1 MIIKILFFVCFLNLF
16 LLTGSDPLGAQTLTL
31 ENEYL
36 YIEFQQS
43 LPAVDY
49 YVLKSNNQVIYGY
62 LGYPGYG
69 AEIFHDGGFYGLA
82 MNVDSITKGSD
93 CICYHNRGEF
103 NSQQVVT
110 FDLCYML
117 SGNSVEWSFGNVQES
132 PGYKLAF
139 FRPPGLLTVRADQG
153 GAKLVFPWAEG
164 RLIDVATTTPGY
176 SNDAMSGGW
185 YHAMLLG
192 MLYHQGA
199 LAICSY
205 DNVDMML
212 EEIVSDDPDKGR
224 LGAIGTFFYY
234 RTPPINFELAGF
246 IDIFDE
252 HTTSLKAKLSFLGDY
267 DKDGDIDWMDGAK
280 FLRDQVQAV
289 PEPRYVSSWIT
300 KLWRNTEL
308 DNIFNQLKT
317 IEKLYHLTDHNKI
330 YSYLCNYNV
339 AIPSIFGV
347 EGELDPRWASPED
360 LKYAFETAEKK
371 FNTILGFHDNYLD
384 YFPGTPRYDPALR
397 VVDPDGAFRKGG
409 LPEAYA
415 ADPYEYAVQ
424 VGLRRVRDT
433 LSLYPIKQSHH
444 IDAFNYWP
452 VHDHSLE
459 SPSNSEKNRRGLKLI
474 VDEFNKYGV
483 NVTGESLTGWFV
495 GPGVGW
501 FLHIPRALEDNLPFS
516 GKEVIPLLEFIYH
529 GKTLY
534 GYCDGRIYGG
544 DVEVLPPEQFDI
556 YAYLEPLLLGASSGA
571 HVAWIPP
578 DDLEIDQ
585 FYLIDLPWLAL
596 NQRFM
601 EDYIVDGS
609 YRKITYDDDT
619 FVEIDYDSKTYTVQV
634 DGRVIGRNY
643 TTFFPKNENTFLI
656 FSRGAKTISEP
667 LPDQWGNEMILLKLT
682 ENGINPSVPFQVTNG
697 RITFQAEANTPY
709 KLMNSLVPGL
719 SAIYVSKD
727 GLCSGHTPCFPN
739 IQNGIAMAS
748 APSIIKITQETYN
761 ENIILDFDEEITLQ
775 GGWDADFTS
784 NSSYTS
790 INGSITITNGTMI
803 IENILLQ

>member
-1 MIIKILFFVCFLNLF
+1 MESLITNCRRLNLSFIVLLVNACLF
-16 LLTGSDPLGAQTLTL
+16 LPVHALNAQPIIL
-31 ENEYL
+31 ENNQLRVEL
-36 YIEFQQS
+36 SQS
-43 LPAVDY
+43 LPSVER
-49 YVLKSNNQVIYGY
+49 YVLKSTNQVIYGSI
-62 LGYPGYG
+62 GYSGYG
-69 AEIFHDGGFYGLA
+69 AEMFHEGSFHSPDL
-82 MNVDSITKGSD
+82 NVDSITKGD
-93 CICYHNRGEF
+93 DRICYHIRGQL
-103 NSQQVVT
+103 NSQQVVK

-117 SGNSVEWSFGNVQES
+117 SGNSVEWSFGNVEETL
-132 PGYKLAF
+132 GYKLVMV
-139 FRPPGLLTVRADQG
+139 RPPNLLTVRADQG

-185 YHAMLLG
+185 NHAMLLG

-234 RTPPINFELAGF
+234 RTPPINFDLAGF

-252 HTTSLKAKLSFLGDY
+252 QTTSLKAKLSFLGDY
-267 DKDGDIDWMDGAK
+267 DKDGDIDWIDGAK
-280 FLRDQVQAV
+280 FLRDQIQVV
-289 PEPRYVSSWIT
+289 PEQRYVSSWIT
-300 KLWRNTEL
+300 KLWRYGWDHVSE
-308 DNIFNQLKT
+308 QLKT
-317 IEKLYHLTDHNKI
+317 IAKLYHLTDHNKI

-360 LKYAFETAEKK
+360 LKYVFETAETK
-371 FNTILGFHDNYLD
+371 FNTILGFHDDYLD
-384 YFPGTPRYDPALR
+384 YYPGTPRYDPALR
-397 VVDPDGAFRKGG
+397 VVNADGAFREGG
-409 LPEAYA
+409 YLPGYPGAYV

-424 VGLRRVRDT
+424 VGVQRVRDT
-433 LSLYPIKQSHH
+433 LARYPIKESHH

-459 SPSNSEKNRRGLKLI
+459 SPSNSEKNRRGLNLI

-585 FYLIDLPWLAL
+585 FYLIDLPWMAL

-601 EDYIVDGS
+601 QDYIATGD
-609 YRKITYDDDT
+609 YRKITYEPNT
-619 FVEIDYDSKTYTVQV
+619 FVEINYNTKTYKVQV
-634 DGRVIGRNY
+634 DGNVIGQNY
-643 TTFFPKNENTFLI
+643 MTFFPKDSRTFLI
-656 FSRGAKTISEP
+656 YSRDAKTLSYP
-667 LPDQWGNEMILLKLT
+667 LPRVWTKGNSSLVKLT
-682 ENGINPSVPFQVTNG
+682 ETGVKVPVPFEIVDNK
-697 RITFQAEANTPY
+697 IEFNAEANTPY
-709 KLMNSLVPGL
+709 KLTRNL
-719 SAIYVSKD
+719 
-727 GLCSGHTPCFPN
+727 N
-739 IQNGIAMAS
+739 IVQKPVAL
-748 APSIIKITQETYN
+748 PWLLLL
-761 ENIILDFDEEITLQ
+761 LD
-775 GGWDADFTS
+775 
-784 NSSYTS
+784 
-790 INGSITITNGTMI
+790 
-803 IENILLQ
+803 